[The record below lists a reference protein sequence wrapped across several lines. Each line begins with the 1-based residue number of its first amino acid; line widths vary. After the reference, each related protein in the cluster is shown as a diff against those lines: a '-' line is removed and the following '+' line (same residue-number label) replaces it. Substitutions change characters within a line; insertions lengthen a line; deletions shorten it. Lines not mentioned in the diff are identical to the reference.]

1 MITISN
7 YQVAIS
13 SFAFAAI
20 LLFAHWLSVYVYSTY
35 CVPTTF
41 LGIFIS
47 FFTAG
52 SPVCQLVNVIQNKT
66 LEFYTTIFGS
76 LAIAAASC
84 IFGLFKL
91 FANKLFK
98 NEQLI
103 PLEQQ

>member
-1 MITISN
+1 MISISN

-13 SFAFAAI
+13 CSAFAAI
-20 LLFAHWLSVYVYSTY
+20 ILFAHWMSVYVYSTY

-41 LGIFIS
+41 FGVFIS

-66 LEFYTTIFGS
+66 LEFYNTIFGS

-91 FANKLFK
+91 FANKLFPTVELK
-98 NEQLI
+98 EN
-103 PLEQQ
+103 